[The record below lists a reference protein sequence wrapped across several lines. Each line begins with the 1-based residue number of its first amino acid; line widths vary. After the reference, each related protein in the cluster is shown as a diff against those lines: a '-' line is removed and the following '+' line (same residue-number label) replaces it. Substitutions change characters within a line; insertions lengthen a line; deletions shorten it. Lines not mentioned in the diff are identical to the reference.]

1 MKETNVESS
10 LSKSEEKLMELIWR
24 LEPVFFK
31 DLLTSFEKRP
41 PAATTVATMLKRM
54 QDKGFIAYN
63 QMGNSRQYYS
73 LVKKNDH
80 FSKSVKGLIENYFN
94 NSPMQFASFFTKSAN
109 LTEAELE
116 ELKKIV
122 DTEIKKRKK

>member
-1 MKETNVESS
+1 MS

-31 DLLTSFEKRP
+31 DLLSSFEKNP

-73 LVKKNDH
+73 LIKKSDH
-80 FSKSVKGLIENYFN
+80 FGKSVKGLIEDYFN

-116 ELKKIV
+116 ELKKMV
-122 DTEIKKRKK
+122 TEELKRRKK